1 MEQKAI
7 LILTHGRF
15 GEALIQSA
23 EMIVGDLENV
33 QAISLLP
40 EMSAE
45 EYRDKVQSYLATV
58 SGEVICLVDLFG
70 GTPGN
75 TIMIL
80 SREYP
85 VSILSGVNLP
95 MLLELY
101 LNKDLQPTDKL
112 LEMALTAMKESGK
125 NITQLLKEQ
134 GGSTDGN

>member
-7 LILTHGRF
+7 VILTHGRF

-45 EYRDKVQSYLATV
+45 EYRDKVQSYLSTV

-101 LNKDLQPTDKL
+101 LNQDMQPTDKL